1 VTTRVVRPACAGQE
15 GTRVPWAR
23 GAPAAVFLV
32 RRALAPLACRPLLS
46 PSPPALRADRP
57 GWCGWC
63 GDPYARGEA
72 LHEAGPGVGLA
83 HAACAHEAARVAA
96 RTGGAP

>member
-15 GTRVPWAR
+15 GTRVPSAR

-32 RRALAPLACRPLLS
+32 RRALAPLARHLLPPRPT
-46 PSPPALRADRP
+46 PDRPADRP

-63 GDPYARGEA
+63 GDPYVRGETVRQ
-72 LHEAGPGVGLA
+72 AGPGVGLA
-83 HAACAHEAARVAA
+83 HAPCAREARAEARKGVA
-96 RTGGAP
+96 P

>member
-1 VTTRVVRPACAGQE
+1 MTTKVVRPACVGQE
-15 GTRVPWAR
+15 GTRVPGAR

-32 RRALAPLACRPLLS
+32 RRALAPLARRPL
-46 PSPPALRADRP
+46 PPPTPLARPAARA

-72 LHEAGPGVGLA
+72 VREAGPGVGLA
-83 HAACAHEAARVAA
+83 HASCAREARAEARQ
-96 RTGGAP
+96 GGAP